1 MQSKLNSIGILIYFR
16 VHIFLS
22 IIMFKLIDT
31 LRSKPSDKNIRI
43 IRIIFAMILL
53 GVIYFGFSKT
63 YFEYSAIPSWVL
75 YMLYVFPLIGLVRG
89 ITDPGIMR
97 RKLWKWTQVGFGIA
111 MMVIAL
117 FLIETDTA
125 PATL

>member
-1 MQSKLNSIGILIYFR
+1 
-16 VHIFLS
+16 
-22 IIMFKLIDT
+22 MFKLIDT

-43 IRIIFAMILL
+43 IRIIFALILL

-75 YMLYVFPLIGLVRG
+75 YMLYIFPLIGLVRG
-89 ITDPGIMR
+89 IADPGIMR